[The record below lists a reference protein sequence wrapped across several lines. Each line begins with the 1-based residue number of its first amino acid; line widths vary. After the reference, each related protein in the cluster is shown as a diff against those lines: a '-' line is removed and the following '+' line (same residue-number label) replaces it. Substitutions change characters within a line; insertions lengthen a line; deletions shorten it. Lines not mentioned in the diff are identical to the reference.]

1 MSFLRRLLGGDDAT
15 GPTNGATPPA
25 DAGDAVDAGEAGE
38 PVDAVEAERLHERE
52 LARSENE
59 RLDELRLR
67 QLKYAD
73 KAWTPP
79 KQGGERRADDE
90 DRDAERS

>member
-1 MSFLRRLLGGDDAT
+1 MSFLRRLLGGDDEGVAA
-15 GPTNGATPPA
+15 TNGTEPSV
-25 DAGDAVDAGEAGE
+25 DAVD
-38 PVDAVEAERLHERE
+38 PVDDAETERIHERE
-52 LARSENE
+52 LARAEME

-79 KQGGERRADDE
+79 AQGGERRADDE